1 MHSESSTGFWSLWSL
16 NIPASFS
23 AYLALLHFWDLT
35 ISTTLPFSVFSSCF
49 VSEPSHHISN
59 PESGQ
64 HCFPVSRSPFPGLRI
79 KEETHLTA
87 SLRSI
92 RDTYDLGHPWTDSQR
107 PFPRYLLPDS
117 LSQSLSPL
125 LGPPPPPA
133 AFCIPQTP
141 NGYGTSNHLHSDQQ
155 AGSIFSHPKEKIKQS
170 PQRSFL
176 HLAGSDTI
184 TFSAFLPP
192 QTS

>member
-125 LGPPPPPA
+125 LGPPH
-133 AFCIPQTP
+133 PQLRSASHRLPTAMGLATISILT
-141 NGYGTSNHLHSDQQ
+141 NKQ
-155 AGSIFSHPKEKIKQS
+155 AQS
-170 PQRSFL
+170 SL
-176 HLAGSDTI
+176 ILKKK
-184 TFSAFLPP
+184 
-192 QTS
+192 